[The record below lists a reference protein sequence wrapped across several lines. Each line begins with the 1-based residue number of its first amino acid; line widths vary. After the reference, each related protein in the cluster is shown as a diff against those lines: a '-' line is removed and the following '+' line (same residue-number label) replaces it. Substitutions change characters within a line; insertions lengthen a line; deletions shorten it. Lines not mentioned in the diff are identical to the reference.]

1 MIDIVYY
8 SPELRV
14 YRDGRV
20 ERLWRRGGKW
30 KLIKNT
36 KNHIQGYNQ
45 IKVNDTMI
53 LRHRIM
59 AFCFK
64 NLSTILFDNIQVIDH
79 IDRNRLNNNINN
91 LRVVTQ
97 QENNENRGDVKGYW
111 LDKRDNR
118 FYADIK
124 VNKKKKHLGGFN
136 TAEEAH
142 QAYLTAKQIYHVIEI

>member
-1 MIDIVYY
+1 MINLVYY

-14 YRDGRV
+14 HRDGSV
-20 ERLWRRGGKW
+20 ERLWQRGGKW
-30 KLIKNT
+30 KIVKNT

-45 IKVNDTMI
+45 IKVVDNMI

-64 NLSTILFDNIQVIDH
+64 NLSTILFDNTEVIDH

-97 QENNENRGDVKGYW
+97 QENCMNTTAKKGYY

-118 FYADIK
+118 FYSDIK
-124 VNKKKKHLGGFN
+124 VYKKKIHIGGFN
-136 TAEEAH
+136 TEEEARE
-142 QAYLTAKQIYHVIEI
+142 AYLTAKAKYHII